1 MEDHALIWEITQFF
15 VCLYFNKTGGKKQAS
30 RGIIT
35 YEKKN
40 VIHAV
45 YEYIDI
51 PPGRLLTL

>member
-1 MEDHALIWEITQFF
+1 MGDNTVLCVVYILTKQG
-15 VCLYFNKTGGKKQAS
+15 VKTKSPG
-30 RGIIT
+30 GIIT

>member
-1 MEDHALIWEITQFF
+1 MCSSDL
-15 VCLYFNKTGGKKQAS
+15 FNKTGGKNKPPG
-30 RGIIT
+30 GIIT